1 MILQCVILTADMVEV
16 VTWHQTHEVHNIV
29 AEDAMSWPPGCI
41 NSIMD
46 SLDLNLLRALDA
58 LLAEGSVTGAARR
71 LGLSNSAMSRTL
83 ARLRS
88 ATGDPLLVR
97 AGRGLVPTP
106 RAVALRDR
114 VHELAHEVR
123 VVLSPQTDRLDA
135 ATLERTFVIR
145 ANEGFIGL
153 FCEPL
158 VAAVAETAPHVS
170 LRFAPKPIKNAETL
184 RAGLADL
191 EIGVLGDFAPE
202 VRTHLLFRDRFLGV
216 VRDGHPLLE
225 ATITP
230 ERYVAYKHVV
240 VSRKGAFTGPVDEAL
255 ERLGLKRQIV
265 AVVPGFPDAL
275 RIARQSNLIA
285 LVPRSCFDIGL
296 MGGDPLIQGLVSF
309 QLPVPTP
316 EIAISAMWHPRTDA
330 DPAHRWL
337 RETVISVCVTAFP
350 RHRE

>member
-1 MILQCVILTADMVEV
+1 M
-16 VTWHQTHEVHNIV
+16 HNIV
-29 AEDAMSWPPGCI
+29 AEDAMSWPLECI
-41 NSIMD
+41 SSVMD

-58 LLAEGSVTGAARR
+58 LLTEGSVTGAARR
-71 LGLSNSAMSRTL
+71 LGLSSSAMSRTL

-123 VVLSPQTDRLDA
+123 VVLTPQNDRLDA
-135 ATLERTFVIR
+135 ATLEQTFVIR

-153 FCEPL
+153 FCAPL
-158 VAAVAETAPHVS
+158 VAAVAEAAPHVS
-170 LRFAPKPIKNAETL
+170 LRFAPKPIKDAEPL
-184 RAGLADL
+184 RAGLVDL

-255 ERLGLKRQIV
+255 EKLGFRRQIV

-337 RETVISVCVTAFP
+337 RETVISVCLTAFP